1 MKLTGDLKKQV
12 ETAQTK
18 EEAKDLIKKA
28 GMELTDDE
36 LEQVAG
42 GTGLDLFYD
51 EKRKEV
57 TDEPDKPEIWLQK
70 NKLDD
75 IPPSGQEYAK
85 LPF

>member
-12 ETAQTK
+12 EKAQTK
-18 EEAKDLIKKA
+18 AEAKDAIKKA

-42 GTGLDLFYD
+42 GGLDLFYD

-57 TDEPDKPEIWLQK
+57 IDEPDKHEIWLQK
-70 NKLDD
+70 DKLDD
-75 IPPSGQEYAK
+75 IPPSGQDYAK
-85 LPF
+85 LPV